1 MSQSLI
7 YVTAASKDEA
17 AAIGRKLVEE
27 RLCACAN
34 AVGGVTSFYWWEGK
48 VQKDAEAILI
58 AKTRDDLVAVVTER
72 IKELHGSDCP
82 CVVALPITAGNPD
95 FLQWIDRQTSPA
107 GA

>member
-17 AAIGRKLVEE
+17 AVIGRKLVEE

-34 AVGGVTSFYWWEGK
+34 VVDGATSFYWWDGAVRE
-48 VQKDAEAILI
+48 DAEAVLI
-58 AKTRDDLVAVVTER
+58 AKTREDLVVAVTER
-72 IKELHGSDCP
+72 IKELHGYECP

-107 GA
+107 GD